1 MAEFGLSEYLAAEG
15 RLIVHAE
22 NFDFEAFAETALRL
36 VNLLSARV
44 LEKQCDA
51 DLHTWLIDFEGCHLL
66 LRGEHYSQS
75 LWLETLTA
83 GQGDEELAF
92 IAKLLAPTC
101 NAK

>member
-15 RLIVHAE
+15 RLIVRVE
-22 NFDFEAFAETALRL
+22 NFDFDAFSEIGQRL
-36 VNLLSARV
+36 VVLLSARV

-51 DLHTWLIDFEGCHLL
+51 DLHSWLVDFEGCHLL
-66 LRGEHYSQS
+66 LRAEHYSQS

-92 IAKLLAPTC
+92 IAQLLRRG
-101 NAK
+101 